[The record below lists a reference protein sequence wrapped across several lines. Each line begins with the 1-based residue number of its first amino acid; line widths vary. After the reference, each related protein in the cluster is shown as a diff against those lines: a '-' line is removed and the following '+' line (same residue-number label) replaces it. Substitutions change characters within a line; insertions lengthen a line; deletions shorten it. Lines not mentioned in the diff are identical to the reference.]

1 MPSENVPPRSGERQ
15 QAVPVASPRSGERQ
29 QADKGY
35 LPRLAPEFYRGRA
48 CVLWTATIDH
58 RANGWLTAAFHS
70 HWQLTL
76 LHTCARW
83 KLACPA
89 YVLMPDHVH
98 LLWLGLDDHFS
109 DQRVALEFFRKHLRA
124 TLAPHD
130 WQKQAHDRVL
140 REHERDRGALQSA
153 AHYIFENPVRAH
165 LSPRFQDYAHV
176 GCCVA
181 GYPELDVRAAD
192 YWERFW
198 RVHNYL
204 VGPARPTA

>member
-1 MPSENVPPRSGERQ
+1 MPSENARPSSGERQ
-15 QAVPVASPRSGERQ
+15 R
-29 QADKGY
+29 ADKGY

-58 RANGWLTAAFHS
+58 RATGWLTRTFH
-70 HWQLTL
+70 HAWQLTL

-83 KLACPA
+83 NLACPA

-109 DQRVALEFFRKHLRA
+109 DQRVALEFLRKNLRA

-140 REHERDRGALQSA
+140 REHERERGALQSA
-153 AHYIFENPVRAH
+153 VHYLFENPVRAQ
-165 LSPRFQDYAHV
+165 LSPRFQDYAHL

-204 VGPARPTA
+204 VGPAGPAA